1 MAADAWGIESG
12 YWDIGGTWHETSP
25 ETRRA
30 LRVAMGGMAEFDDP
44 PPRSRPVWFVRQG
57 TGPAVERPAEI
68 ILEDG
73 TELRITRALPPDLP
87 LGYHGLAPSD
97 GGPLTRLI
105 VTPARC
111 HLPADLH
118 TWGWMLQLYA
128 TRSRASWGIG
138 DLGDLRRLGEWS
150 ASLGAGVL
158 GINPLHAQLP
168 FPGQDPSPY
177 FPSSRRFV
185 SELYVRLDDVP
196 GFDPGNPELAE
207 LAELAVTAASLNEER
222 LIDRDRV
229 WALKRAALE
238 RLWQRFDG
246 DPAFDDYCDHQSI
259 DLHRYAS
266 FCVLAEEYG
275 ARWPEWPAEHRRPDT
290 PAVVRHA
297 LAHADRVRFHE
308 WLQWLL
314 DAQMAR
320 AGSTIPLLTDLAV
333 GVDPGGAD
341 AWMWQDV
348 LAPGVTVGSPPDAFN
363 HRGQDWGFNPFV
375 PWKLRA
381 TGYRPVVETLRAA
394 MRHAGGVRVDH
405 VMGLF
410 RLYWIPPGASPSEGA
425 YVRFPASEL
434 LDIVAL
440 ESVRAKAWIA
450 GEDLGTVED
459 HVRAALSDRGVLSY
473 RLLWFEEG
481 PPEGFPRQ
489 SLASCTTHD
498 LPTVAG
504 LWRRSDA
511 EVQRRIGLLV
521 DDEATDAVRRR
532 LMAATGL
539 EDTECGGGDA
549 GVEGGEGEVPVHR
562 VISGACGRLATS
574 PSMVV
579 TATLDDALGVEERPN
594 MPGTIDEYPNWRLAL
609 PRPIDD
615 FEDDD
620 DVLAL
625 AETMRKGR
633 AASRPVDPPDPARS

>member
-1 MAADAWGIESG
+1 MTADAWGIESG
-12 YWDIGGTWHETSP
+12 YWDIAGTWHETTP

-57 TGPAVERPAEI
+57 TGPDVERPAEV

-87 LGYHGLAPSD
+87 LGYHQLAPSD
-97 GGPLTRLI
+97 GGSLTRLI
-105 VTPARC
+105 VVPDRC

-118 TWGWMLQLYA
+118 TWGWMVQLYA
-128 TRSRASWGIG
+128 TRSLDSWGIG
-138 DLGDLRRLGEWS
+138 DLGDLGRLGEWS
-150 ASLGAGVL
+150 ARLGAGTL
-158 GINPLHAQLP
+158 GINPLHAPLP

-177 FPSSRRFV
+177 FPSSRR
-185 SELYVRLDDVP
+185 YVNPIYLRIEDVP
-196 GFDPGNPELAE
+196 GFDPADPVLAE
-207 LAELAVTAASLNEER
+207 AAAAGRALNDDR

-238 RLWQRFDG
+238 RLWQGFDG

-259 DLHRYAS
+259 DLHRFAL
-266 FCVLAEEYG
+266 FGAMGEEYG
-275 ARWPEWPAEHRRPDT
+275 TRWPEWPAEHRRPDN
-290 PAVVRHA
+290 PAALRHA

-314 DAQMAR
+314 DDQLAR
-320 AGSTIPLLTDLAV
+320 AGEAIPLLTDLAV

-341 AWMWQDV
+341 AWIWQEV
-348 LAPGVTVGSPPDAFN
+348 LAQGVTVGAPPDAFN

-375 PWKLRA
+375 PWRLRA
-381 TGYRPVVETLRAA
+381 TGYRPIVDTLRAA

-410 RLYWIPPGASPSEGA
+410 RLYWIPPGARPDQGA

-434 LDIVAL
+434 LDILAL
-440 ESVRAKAWIA
+440 ESVRAGAWIA

-459 HVRAALSDRGVLSY
+459 HVRQALFDRGVLSY
-473 RLLWFEEG
+473 RLLWFEPG
-481 PPEGFPRQ
+481 PPERFPRQ

-504 LWRRSDA
+504 LWRRTDA
-511 EVQRRIGLLV
+511 EAQRRIGLVV
-521 DDEATDAVRRR
+521 DDEATDGVRAR
-532 LMAATGL
+532 LLAATGFADL
-539 EDTECGGGDA
+539 DPADA
-549 GVEGGEGEVPVHR
+549 DDDVPVTQ
-562 VISGACGRLATS
+562 VVCAACAQLARA

-594 MPGTIDEYPNWRLAL
+594 MPGTVDEWPNWRLAL
-609 PRPIDD
+609 PRPIDG
-615 FEDDD
+615 FEDDE

-625 AETMRKGR
+625 AKIMREGR
-633 AASRPVDPPDPARS
+633 RASRPTRPMRPPAPAPP